1 MILAIPAMGENML
14 QMILGVVD
22 TAFLGRL
29 HWTAMTAAGMANQIL
44 FIFQAFFMAIVIGS
58 SVLVANA
65 YGQKD
70 PRSVSITCWNGFYL
84 AVFLGIIMTSFGFGA
99 KGLMIFFPGATEDL
113 VRLASQYL
121 QIMLYGGIGMVL
133 MLFLGGLLRGVGDTK
148 TPMIVVGISN
158 GINILLDYALIFGK
172 MGFPEM
178 GVEGAALA
186 TVLSRLFGTVVLLW
200 VCFQTPKLQIRVPDT
215 WKLSF
220 RRMKGMLIIG
230 LPTAI
235 ENLIFTIGMLVFTNI
250 LFIAGPIA
258 YAAHRVGISIESLAF
273 MPGWGV
279 SVGIT
284 TLVGHYNGRG
294 DLQSVGGIVRQG
306 WKLAVYFQVAMGIF
320 VFAFP
325 KLLIGMFSNDPIILS
340 EAELPIR
347 IIGMIQFFLATDFAM
362 TGALRGVGDTRTP
375 MLVTILA
382 IWGIRIPLG
391 FVLVRFAGLGLLGAW
406 IGMMVDMVVRSIIK
420 TLVYLRG
427 NWEKTASKTRLSSR
441 DS

>member
-1 MILAIPAMGENML
+1 
-14 QMILGVVD
+14 
-22 TAFLGRL
+22 
-29 HWTAMTAAGMANQIL
+29 
-44 FIFQAFFMAIVIGS
+44 
-58 SVLVANA
+58 
-65 YGQKD
+65 
-70 PRSVSITCWNGFYL
+70 
-84 AVFLGIIMTSFGFGA
+84 
-99 KGLMIFFPGATEDL
+99 
-113 VRLASQYL
+113 
-121 QIMLYGGIGMVL
+121 
-133 MLFLGGLLRGVGDTK
+133 
-148 TPMIVVGISN
+148 
-158 GINILLDYALIFGK
+158 